1 MKRELGPLI
10 FHRKDFHYYGL
21 QNGDECHCGNS
32 FHRFLPTYHSQCNRR
47 CDGDRLQFC
56 GNIWRMN
63 VFQNQFKSNNSSF
76 KETQAI
82 SSTRPTYTVSVRDTP
97 TGNTSLGPVFEE
109 TSPVHTTLPALTI
122 TEADYETRIIEY
134 GSGDHLTESEE
145 SHTSLV
151 HVSGSIPTQYD
162 FVEDF
167 AIKESEKYENF
178 ENEIKKI
185 LESNSLVE
193 NADVTLTGIKMN
205 SSNRRRRS
213 TGKIII
219 EFTSLLSIRVPTI
232 DDMDEIESNV
242 CGSIQA
248 IDSTRFE
255 SFDAD
260 SFSACHL
267 SFSKPRILPFKAPSK
282 AEIDAKIG

>member
-1 MKRELGPLI
+1 MKRELGPLL
-10 FHRKDFHYYGL
+10 FHRKDFHYFGL

-32 FHRFLPTYHSQCNRR
+32 FNRYLPTYHSQCNRR
-47 CDGDRLQFC
+47 CDGDRSQFC

-63 VFQNQFKSNNSSF
+63 VFQNQLKSNNSSF
-76 KETQAI
+76 KEPQAI
-82 SSTRPTYTVSVRDTP
+82 SSTKPTYTVSVEDNP

-122 TEADYETRIIEY
+122 TKVDYETEIIEY
-134 GSGDHLTESEE
+134 ESGESY
-145 SHTSLV
+145 TSLL
-151 HVSGSIPTQYD
+151 HVSGTIQTQYD
-162 FVEDF
+162 FIEDF

-205 SSNRRRRS
+205 SSNRRRRTS

-219 EFTSLLSIRVPTI
+219 EFTSLLSLLVPKI
-232 DDMDEIESNV
+232 EDLSEIEANV
-242 CGSIQA
+242 CDSIQA
-248 IDSTRFE
+248 IDSTLYE

-267 SFSKPRILPFKAPSK
+267 SFSKPRILPFKVPSK